1 MVKSRDF
8 LQLQELIHPAFR
20 LKNHNIKIM
29 NEIIKALFLYKLVE
43 SMPITNENLF

>member
-1 MVKSRDF
+1 MVILRDF
-8 LQLQELIHPAFR
+8 LPLQELVHPAFR

-29 NEIIKALFLYKLVE
+29 NELLE